1 MSKNKRGAKSSSVAR
16 PGPKGA
22 PQRRNKLNP
31 KSTIKSKPNSS
42 TKPHTQAS
50 QQKPTIPFGAEDDIL
65 LIGEGTPF
73 PSTF

>member
-1 MSKNKRGAKSSSVAR
+1 MSKNKRGAKSSSAAR

-31 KSTIKSKPNSS
+31 KSKSSA
-42 TKPHTQAS
+42 KPHIQAS

-73 PSTF
+73 PPTFL